1 MTIKQ
6 ILVYNTSVM
15 SKECFICTKSTI
27 AGRSIQH
34 KHSVGWRYKAPHT
47 VRQFKPNL
55 RSIDL
60 DIDGVVKNVTICMK
74 CYKRLQKEAKEKNA

>member
-34 KHSVGWRYKAPHT
+34 KHSVAWRYKAPHT
-47 VRQFKPNL
+47 ARQFKPNL

-60 DIDGVVKNVTICMK
+60 DVDGTVQNVTICMK
-74 CYKRLQKEAKEKNA
+74 CYKRLQKGVEEKNS